1 MNNLLEKLNDIY
13 NKLEK
18 HIKKN
23 SLVITH
29 NVGFFSCC
37 SVRLDRIVNYFNEN
51 KYLPN
56 IVDTSNSFGL
66 YKTNTNIDITNEY
79 FEDYNKI
86 TIFKPKLAID
96 YHHDKQFDDYSTVA
110 LKDIYPLINKY
121 FTPSESVKTIINNIE
136 NKYNIDYDNIC
147 VLFYRG
153 NDKIT
158 ETSLSS
164 YNDYLEFTQQVLA
177 KNANVKFLIQSDE
190 TEFINFM
197 KQQFPENHI
206 IFNDEIRHMNKQ
218 SSSVDQTMKNNILE
232 FSKNYLAITII
243 MSKCK
248 YVICGSGNCSIWIM
262 FYRNNSNNIVQYL
275 NGNWINKLSYF

>member
-1 MNNLLEKLNDIY
+1 MNNLLEKLNVLCD
-13 NKLEK
+13 KLEK

-29 NVGFFSCC
+29 NAGFFSCC
-37 SVRLDRIVNYFNEN
+37 SVRLDKIVNYFNEN

-56 IVDTSNSFGL
+56 IVDSSKSFEL
-66 YKTNTNIDITNEY
+66 YKINTNVDITPEY
-79 FEDYNKI
+79 FEDYNNI
-86 TIFKPKLAID
+86 TILKPKLNID
-96 YHHDKQFDDYSTVA
+96 YIENYQFNDFST
-110 LKDIYPLINKY
+110 LDLNNINPLITKY
-121 FTPSESVKTIINNIE
+121 FTPSYSVKNIINNIE

-164 YNDYLEFTQQVLA
+164 YNDYLIFTQQVLA
-177 KNANVKFLIQSDE
+177 KNANIKFLIQSDE
-190 TEFINFM
+190 TDFINFM

-218 SSSVDQTMKNNILE
+218 CSSVDLTMKNNILE

-248 YVICGSGNCSIWIM
+248 YVICGSGNCSIWII

-275 NGNWINKLSYF
+275 NGNWINNLL

>member
-1 MNNLLEKLNDIY
+1 MNNLLEKLNVIY
-13 NKLEK
+13 NILEK

-29 NVGFFSCC
+29 NAGFFSCC
-37 SVRLDRIVNYFNEN
+37 SVRLDKIVNYFNEN

-56 IVDTSNSFGL
+56 IVDSSKSFEL
-66 YKTNTNIDITNEY
+66 YKTNTNVDITNEY
-79 FEDYNKI
+79 FEDYNNI
-86 TIFKPKLAID
+86 TILKPKLNID
-96 YHHDKQFDDYSTVA
+96 YIENYQFNDYSI
-110 LKDIYPLINKY
+110 LDLNNINPLITKY
-121 FTPSESVKTIINNIE
+121 FTPSYSVKEIIKKIE
-136 NKYNIDYDNIC
+136 NKYNIDYNNIC

-164 YNDYLEFTQQVLA
+164 YNDYLEFTQQILA

-218 SSSVDQTMKNNILE
+218 SSSVDLTMKNNVLE

-275 NGNWINKLSYF
+275 NGNWINRLL

>member
-1 MNNLLEKLNDIY
+1 MNNLLEKLNVIY
-13 NKLEK
+13 NILEK

-29 NVGFFSCC
+29 NAGFFSCC
-37 SVRLDRIVNYFNEN
+37 SVRLDKIVNYFNEN

-56 IVDTSNSFGL
+56 IVDSSKSFEL
-66 YKTNTNIDITNEY
+66 YKTNTNVDITNEY
-79 FEDYNKI
+79 FEDYNNI
-86 TIFKPKLAID
+86 TILKPKLNID
-96 YHHDKQFDDYSTVA
+96 YIENYQFNDYSI
-110 LKDIYPLINKY
+110 LDLNNINPLITKY
-121 FTPSESVKTIINNIE
+121 FTPSYSVKEIIKKIE
-136 NKYNIDYDNIC
+136 NKYNIDYTNIC

-164 YNDYLEFTQQVLA
+164 YNDYLEFTQQILA

-218 SSSVDQTMKNNILE
+218 SSSVDLTMKNNVLE

-275 NGNWINKLSYF
+275 NGNWINRLL

>member
-1 MNNLLEKLNDIY
+1 MNNLLEKLNVIY
-13 NKLEK
+13 NILEK

-29 NVGFFSCC
+29 NAGFFSCC
-37 SVRLDRIVNYFNEN
+37 SVRLDKIVNYFNEN

-56 IVDTSNSFGL
+56 IVDSSKSFEL
-66 YKTNTNIDITNEY
+66 YKTNTNVDITNEY
-79 FEDYNKI
+79 FEDYNNI
-86 TIFKPKLAID
+86 TILKPKLNID
-96 YHHDKQFDDYSTVA
+96 YIENYQFNDYSI
-110 LKDIYPLINKY
+110 LDLNNINPLITKY
-121 FTPSESVKTIINNIE
+121 FTPSYSVKEIIKKIE
-136 NKYNIDYDNIC
+136 NKYNIDYNNIC

-164 YNDYLEFTQQVLA
+164 YNDYLEFTQQILA

-206 IFNDEIRHMNKQ
+206 IFNDEIRHMNKK
-218 SSSVDQTMKNNILE
+218 SSSVDLTLKNNILE

-275 NGNWINKLSYF
+275 NGNWINRLL

>member
-18 HIKKN
+18 NIKKN
-23 SLVITH
+23 SLVINH
-29 NVGFFSCC
+29 NAGFFSCC

-56 IVDTSNSFGL
+56 VVDSSKTFEW
-66 YKTNTNIDITNEY
+66 YKTDTNVDITPEY
-79 FEDYNKI
+79 FEDYNNI
-86 TIFKPKLAID
+86 TILKPKLDID
-96 YHHDKQFDDYSTVA
+96 YIENYQFNDYST
-110 LKDIYPLINKY
+110 LHFKDLNLLTKKY
-121 FTPSESVKTIINNIE
+121 FTPSIKVKTIINNIE

-164 YNDYLEFTQQVLA
+164 YNDYLVFTKQILA

-197 KQQFPENHI
+197 KQKFPENHI
-206 IFNDEIRHMNKQ
+206 FFNDEIRHMNKQ
-218 SSSVDQTMKNNILE
+218 SSSVDIKMKNNILE

-262 FYRNNSNNIVQYL
+262 LYRNNSNNIVQYL
-275 NGNWINKLSYF
+275 NGNWINKLL

>member
-1 MNNLLEKLNDIY
+1 MNNLLEKLNVIY
-13 NKLEK
+13 NILEK

-29 NVGFFSCC
+29 NAGFFSCC
-37 SVRLDRIVNYFNEN
+37 SVRLDKIVNYFNEN

-56 IVDTSNSFGL
+56 IVDSSKSFEL
-66 YKTNTNIDITNEY
+66 YKTNTNVDITNEY
-79 FEDYNKI
+79 FEDYNNI
-86 TIFKPKLAID
+86 TILKPKLNID
-96 YHHDKQFDDYSTVA
+96 YIENYQFNDYSI
-110 LKDIYPLINKY
+110 LDLNNINPLITKY
-121 FTPSESVKTIINNIE
+121 FTPSYSVKEIIKKIE
-136 NKYNIDYDNIC
+136 NKYNIDYNNIC

-164 YNDYLEFTQQVLA
+164 YNDYLIFTQQILE
-177 KNANVKFLIQSDE
+177 KNSKIKFLIQSDE

-218 SSSVDQTMKNNILE
+218 SSSVDLTMKNNVLE

-275 NGNWINKLSYF
+275 NGNWINRLL